1 MLDISFLTS
10 SLILLITCIV
20 FTYFILKRIKPEF
33 ILDNGK
39 KINNTKLNFV
49 SFSISFIFTT
59 MITIISYKIDKSKIN
74 N

>member
-10 SLILLITCIV
+10 SFILLISCIV
-20 FTYFILKRIKPEF
+20 FTYFILKRINPEF
-33 ILDNGK
+33 ILDNDK
-39 KINNTKLNFV
+39 KINNARLNFV
-49 SFSISFIFTT
+49 TFSISFIFTT